1 MKKQS
6 TLLTVTTAMLVA
18 LGILFPQI
26 FHLIPDGGTLFSPM
40 HIPVLLCGLICGS
53 MMGALA
59 GLLVPV
65 LSCLIFQM
73 PPFPMPLIPMTA
85 ELIAYGF
92 LAGMFMRLF
101 DKSNKTAKI
110 SYIPA
115 LILAMICGRI
125 VYVITR
131 VVLLTIIMPSFNL
144 GVLIAEAAA
153 SAFIAT
159 WAGIITQ
166 IIFIPLVMLALK
178 KGHILEKY
186 PYTEKL
192 AKSSS

>member
-53 MMGALA
+53 LMGALA
-59 GLLVPV
+59 GLLIPV
-65 LSCLIFQM
+65 LSCLIFGM

-85 ELIAYGF
+85 ELVAYGF
-92 LAGMFMRLF
+92 FAGFFMRLF
-101 DKSNKTAKI
+101 DRTNKMEKI
-110 SYIPA
+110 SYIPS
-115 LILAMICGRI
+115 LILSMICGRI
-125 VYVITR
+125 VYIFIRIALLAVIMPTFDFG
-131 VVLLTIIMPSFNL
+131 VLL
-144 GVLIAEAAA
+144 VEAITATTV
-153 SAFIAT
+153 ST

-186 PYTEKL
+186 PYIEKR
-192 AKSSS
+192 S